1 MRSPRSTTFISGS
14 LLPPTGVV
22 PFAEVTPRGQCYQ
35 PGTPTA
41 LQAGGLLC
49 LLSSAPHSRPA
60 GQEAPE
66 PAAGPADTQEP
77 WAGAEAVQ
85 VSGLGSRVGEPVR
98 WGRNKMEGP
107 DAWGAIRDPRAGP
120 RVLGE
125 TLVLPWACGP
135 FSLLW
140 RCLDPVCGQ
149 VP

>member
-1 MRSPRSTTFISGS
+1 M
-14 LLPPTGVV
+14 
-22 PFAEVTPRGQCYQ
+22 
-35 PGTPTA
+35 
-41 LQAGGLLC
+41 
-49 LLSSAPHSRPA
+49 
-60 GQEAPE
+60 
-66 PAAGPADTQEP
+66 
-77 WAGAEAVQ
+77 
-85 VSGLGSRVGEPVR
+85 GEPVR

-120 RVLGE
+120 QVLGE